1 VEVLDL
7 TKNEVLKMYETMLTI
22 RRFEETAAQMAREGI
37 IYGSFHT
44 YVGEEA
50 IATAVAA
57 HLRKGDA
64 VASTHRGNGHFI
76 AWGAD
81 LKRMFAECLG
91 KGNGYC
97 KGKGGKMHLAMT
109 EPGLIS
115 ANGIVGAGLPLGTGF
130 GLHLKMR
137 NSDNVAISY
146 FGDGAA
152 NQGAFH
158 ECVNMASVWKL
169 PVVYIC
175 ENNQY
180 AISTSV
186 NESLSAEHVADRGVG
201 YGIPGVL
208 VDGNDVFAVYEVVG
222 EAIKRARAGEG
233 PTLVE
238 CLTYRLRGHHEGDI
252 QNYRTEEEVEEWK
265 KKDPILRVKKA
276 LLENLGATEEELK
289 AIEEKVEKEV
299 QEAAEYAKN
308 SPWPE
313 PETLM
318 EDIYAKEE
326 EDGVVV

>member
-1 VEVLDL
+1 MDL
-7 TKNEVLKMYETMLTI
+7 SRETVLKMYETMVTI
-22 RRFEETAAQMAREGI
+22 RRFDETAAQMARQGI

-50 IATAVAA
+50 IAVGVAFN
-57 HLRKGDA
+57 LKDEDA
-64 VASTHRGNGHFI
+64 IASTHRGNGHFI
-76 AWGAD
+76 ARGAD
-81 LKRMFAECLG
+81 LKKMFAECLG

-97 KGKGGKMHLAMT
+97 KGKGGKMHLAML
-109 EPGLIS
+109 EPGFIT
-115 ANGIVGAGLPLGTGF
+115 ANGIVGGGLPIGTGF
-130 GLHLKMR
+130 GLHFHMKKK
-137 NSDNVAISY
+137 DNVSIAF

-158 ECVNMASVWKL
+158 ECVNMAAVWKL

>member
-1 VEVLDL
+1 MDL
-7 TKNEVLKMYETMLTI
+7 TKNDVLKMYETMLKI
-22 RRFEETAAQMAREGI
+22 RRFEETAAQMTREGI

-57 HLRKGDA
+57 NLREGDA

-97 KGKGGKMHLAMT
+97 KGKGGKMHMAMT
-109 EPGLIS
+109 EPGVIS

-130 GLHLKMR
+130 GLHFKIR
-137 NSDNVAISY
+137 KSDHVAISY

-158 ECVNMASVWKL
+158 ECVNMAAAWKL

-180 AISTSV
+180 AISTPVSQ
-186 NESLSAEHVADRGVG
+186 SLSAENVADRGVG
-201 YGIPGVL
+201 YGIPGIL
-208 VDGNDVFAVYEVVG
+208 VDGNDLFAVYEVVQ

-233 PTLVE
+233 PSLIE
-238 CLTYRLRGHHEGDI
+238 CLTYRQRGHHEGDI
-252 QNYRTEEEVEEWK
+252 QNYRTEEEVEYWK
-265 KKDPILRVKKA
+265 GKDPILRVKKT
-276 LLENLGATEEELK
+276 LLETMEASEEELK
-289 AIEEKVEKEV
+289 AIEKKVEKEV

-308 SPWPE
+308 SPWPA

-318 EDIYAKEE
+318 EDLYVK
-326 EDGVVV
+326 EDGVVL

>member
-1 VEVLDL
+1 
-7 TKNEVLKMYETMLTI
+7 MWG
-22 RRFEETAAQMAREGI
+22 R
-37 IYGSFHT
+37 
-44 YVGEEA
+44 
-50 IATAVAA
+50 IA
-57 HLRKGDA
+57 
-64 VASTHRGNGHFI
+64 HRDGF
-76 AWGAD
+76 W
-81 LKRMFAECLG
+81 
-91 KGNGYC
+91 
-97 KGKGGKMHLAMT
+97 
-109 EPGLIS
+109 PP
-115 ANGIVGAGLPLGTGF
+115 LP
-130 GLHLKMR
+130 HEKK
-137 NSDNVAISY
+137 DNVSIAF

-158 ECVNMASVWKL
+158 ECVNMAAVWKL

-222 EAIKRARAGEG
+222 EAVKRARRGEG
-233 PTLVE
+233 PSLIE
-238 CLTYRLRGHHEGDI
+238 CVTYRYRGHHEGDI
-252 QNYRTEEEVEEWK
+252 QNYRTEEEIEEWK
-265 KKDPILRVKKA
+265 KKDPIKRVERA
-276 LLENLGATEEELK
+276 LIDTYGVEPEELERIK
-289 AIEEKVEKEV
+289 EQVEERI